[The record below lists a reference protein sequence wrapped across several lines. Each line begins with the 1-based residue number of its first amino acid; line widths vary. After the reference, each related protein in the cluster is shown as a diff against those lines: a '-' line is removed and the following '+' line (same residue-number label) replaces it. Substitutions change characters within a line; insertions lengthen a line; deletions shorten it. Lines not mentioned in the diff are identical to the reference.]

1 MSRRRVTNAPLSTG
15 TSGVIERRR
24 RQFEAEVAA
33 GLRDARSLVAIPAEQ
48 AREAKVSFPSDP
60 FGKPQPW

>member
-1 MSRRRVTNAPLSTG
+1 MSRRVTKQPPLSTG
-15 TSGVIERRR
+15 TPAEIERAHRR
-24 RQFEAEVAA
+24 FEAEVAA